1 MFPYRNNYCGT
12 YIFQFNDIYSYT
24 YCASFISVW
33 YYLFAKNKDKSN
45 PKRSNGIWLIVTGA
59 ILLPLFLILDINFL
73 VREASE
79 GADVIGNGALLIGSL
94 FIWPI
99 VLIVDAG
106 VLTFYLFTG
115 ISFIRS
121 GKDKKT
127 KEIVAIDH
135 YVFGRLLIIFGIAYI
150 VCAIG
155 ATFIPP
161 SFLG

>member
-1 MFPYRNNYCGT
+1 MGL
-12 YIFQFNDIYSYT
+12 IFFNLMIFT
-24 YCASFISVW
+24 VTLTALLLLVFGII
-33 YYLFAKNKDKSN
+33 FRKNKDKSN
-45 PKRSNGIWLIVTGA
+45 PKRSNGVWLIVLGA
-59 ILLPLFLILDINFL
+59 ILLPLFLTLDIYFL

-79 GADVIGNGALLIGSL
+79 GANVIGNGTLLIGSFL
-94 FIWPI
+94 IWPI

-106 VLTFYLFTG
+106 VLTFYLVIG

-121 GKDKKT
+121 GRDKKT

>member
-1 MFPYRNNYCGT
+1 MGL
-12 YIFQFNDIYSYT
+12 IFFNLMIFT
-24 YCASFISVW
+24 VTLTALLLLVFGII
-33 YYLFAKNKDKSN
+33 FAKNKDKSN
-45 PKRSNGIWLIVTGA
+45 PKRSNGVWLIVLGA
-59 ILLPLFLILDINFL
+59 ILLPLFLILDIYFL

-79 GADVIGNGALLIGSL
+79 GADVIGNGTLLIGSF

-106 VLTFYLFTG
+106 VLTFYLVTG
-115 ISFIRS
+115 ISFMRS

-135 YVFGRLLIIFGIAYI
+135 YVFGRLLVIFGIAYI
-150 VCAIG
+150 VCALG

>member
-1 MFPYRNNYCGT
+1 M
-12 YIFQFNDIYSYT
+12 IFTVTLTALLLLVFGII
-24 YCASFISVW
+24 FR
-33 YYLFAKNKDKSN
+33 KNKDKSS
-45 PKRSNGIWLIVTGA
+45 PKRSNGVWLIVLGA
-59 ILLPLFLILDINFL
+59 ILLPLFLTLDIYFL

-79 GADVIGNGALLIGSL
+79 GANVIGNGTLLIGSFL
-94 FIWPI
+94 IWPI

-106 VLTFYLFTG
+106 VLTFYLVIG

>member
-1 MFPYRNNYCGT
+1 MGL
-12 YIFQFNDIYSYT
+12 IFFNLMIFT
-24 YCASFISVW
+24 VTLTALLLLVFGII
-33 YYLFAKNKDKSN
+33 FAKNKDKSN
-45 PKRSNGIWLIVTGA
+45 PKRSNGVWLIVLGA
-59 ILLPLFLILDINFL
+59 ILLPLFLILDIYFL

-79 GADVIGNGALLIGSL
+79 GADVIGNGTLLIGSF

-106 VLTFYLFTG
+106 VLTFYLVTG
-115 ISFIRS
+115 ISFMRS
-121 GKDKKT
+121 GKDRKT

-135 YVFGRLLIIFGIAYI
+135 YVFGRLLVIFGIAYI
-150 VCAIG
+150 VCALG

>member
-1 MFPYRNNYCGT
+1 MGL
-12 YIFQFNDIYSYT
+12 IFFNLMILT
-24 YCASFISVW
+24 VTLTALLLLVFGII
-33 YYLFAKNKDKSN
+33 FAKNKDNSN
-45 PKRSNGIWLIVTGA
+45 PKRSNGIWLIVLGA
-59 ILLPLFLILDINFL
+59 ILLLPFLILDIYFL
-73 VREASE
+73 VREASG
-79 GADVIGNGALLIGSL
+79 GANVIGNGTLLIGSFL
-94 FIWPI
+94 IWPI

-106 VLTFYLFTG
+106 VLTFYLVIG

-121 GKDKKT
+121 GKDKKA

>member
-1 MFPYRNNYCGT
+1 MGL
-12 YIFQFNDIYSYT
+12 IFFNLMIFT
-24 YCASFISVW
+24 VTLAALLLLVFGII
-33 YYLFAKNKDKSN
+33 FAKNKDKSN
-45 PKRSNGIWLIVTGA
+45 PKRSNGVWLIVLGA
-59 ILLPLFLILDINFL
+59 ILLPLFLILDIYFL

-79 GADVIGNGALLIGSL
+79 GADVIGNGTLLIGSF

-106 VLTFYLFTG
+106 VLTFYLVTG
-115 ISFIRS
+115 ISFMHS
-121 GKDKKT
+121 GRDKKT

-135 YVFGRLLIIFGIAYI
+135 YVFGRLLVIFGIAYI
-150 VCAIG
+150 VCALG

>member
-1 MFPYRNNYCGT
+1 MGL
-12 YIFQFNDIYSYT
+12 IFFNLMIFT
-24 YCASFISVW
+24 VTLAALLLLVFGII
-33 YYLFAKNKDKSN
+33 FAKNKDKSN
-45 PKRSNGIWLIVTGA
+45 PKRSNGVWLIVLGA
-59 ILLPLFLILDINFL
+59 ILLPLFLILDIYFL

-79 GADVIGNGALLIGSL
+79 GADVIGNGTLLIGSF

-106 VLTFYLFTG
+106 VLTFYLAIG
-115 ISFIRS
+115 ISFMRS
-121 GKDKKT
+121 GRDKKT

-135 YVFGRLLIIFGIAYI
+135 YVFGRLLVIFGIAYI
-150 VCAIG
+150 VCALG

>member
-1 MFPYRNNYCGT
+1 MGL
-12 YIFQFNDIYSYT
+12 IFFNLMIFT
-24 YCASFISVW
+24 VTLAALLLLVFGII
-33 YYLFAKNKDKSN
+33 FAKNKDKSN
-45 PKRSNGIWLIVTGA
+45 PKRSNGVWLIVLGA
-59 ILLPLFLILDINFL
+59 ILLPFFLILDIYFL

-79 GADVIGNGALLIGSL
+79 GADVIGNGTLLIGSF

-106 VLTFYLFTG
+106 VLTFYLVTG
-115 ISFIRS
+115 ISFMHS
-121 GKDKKT
+121 GRDKKT

-135 YVFGRLLIIFGIAYI
+135 YVFGRLLVIFGIAYI
-150 VCAIG
+150 VCALG

>member
-1 MFPYRNNYCGT
+1 MGLILFNLM
-12 YIFQFNDIYSYT
+12 IFTVTLTALLLLVFGII
-24 YCASFISVW
+24 FR
-33 YYLFAKNKDKSN
+33 KNKDKNN
-45 PKRSNGIWLIVTGA
+45 PKRSNGVWLIVLGA
-59 ILLPLFLILDINFL
+59 ILLLPFLILDIYFL
-73 VREASE
+73 VREASG
-79 GADVIGNGALLIGSL
+79 GANVIGNGTLLIGSFL
-94 FIWPI
+94 IWPI

-106 VLTFYLFTG
+106 VLTFYLVIG
-115 ISFIRS
+115 ISFMRS

>member
-1 MFPYRNNYCGT
+1 MGL
-12 YIFQFNDIYSYT
+12 IFFNLMIFT
-24 YCASFISVW
+24 VTLTALLLLVFGII
-33 YYLFAKNKDKSN
+33 FRKNKDKSN
-45 PKRSNGIWLIVTGA
+45 PKRSNGVWLIVLGA
-59 ILLPLFLILDINFL
+59 ILLLPFLILDIYFL

-79 GADVIGNGALLIGSL
+79 GANVIGNGTLLIGSFL
-94 FIWPI
+94 IWPI

-106 VLTFYLFTG
+106 VLTFYLVTG

>member
-1 MFPYRNNYCGT
+1 MILTVTLTALLLLVFG
-12 YIFQFNDIYSYT
+12 I
-24 YCASFISVW
+24 V
-33 YYLFAKNKDKSN
+33 FAKNKDKSN
-45 PKRSNGIWLIVTGA
+45 PKRSNGVWLIVLGA
-59 ILLPLFLILDINFL
+59 ILLPLFLILDIYFL

-79 GADVIGNGALLIGSL
+79 GADVIGNGTLLIGSL

-106 VLTFYLFTG
+106 VLTFYLVTG
-115 ISFIRS
+115 ISFMRS
-121 GKDKKT
+121 GKNKKT

>member
-1 MFPYRNNYCGT
+1 MGL
-12 YIFQFNDIYSYT
+12 IFFNLMIFT
-24 YCASFISVW
+24 VTLTALLLLVFGII
-33 YYLFAKNKDKSN
+33 FRKNKDKSS
-45 PKRSNGIWLIVTGA
+45 PKRSNGVWLIVLGA
-59 ILLPLFLILDINFL
+59 ILLPLFLILDIYFL

-79 GADVIGNGALLIGSL
+79 GANVIGNGTLLIGSFL
-94 FIWPI
+94 IWPI

-106 VLTFYLFTG
+106 VLTFYLVTG
-115 ISFIRS
+115 ISFMRS
-121 GKDKKT
+121 GRDKKT

-150 VCAIG
+150 VCALG

>member
-1 MFPYRNNYCGT
+1 MGL
-12 YIFQFNDIYSYT
+12 IFFNLMIFT
-24 YCASFISVW
+24 VTLTALLLLVFGII
-33 YYLFAKNKDKSN
+33 FAKNKDKSN
-45 PKRSNGIWLIVTGA
+45 PKRSNGVWLIVLGA
-59 ILLPLFLILDINFL
+59 ILLPLFLILDIYFL

-79 GADVIGNGALLIGSL
+79 GADVIGNGTLLIGSF

-106 VLTFYLFTG
+106 VLTFYLVTG
-115 ISFIRS
+115 ISFMRS
-121 GKDKKT
+121 GRDKKT

>member
-1 MFPYRNNYCGT
+1 MGL
-12 YIFQFNDIYSYT
+12 IFFNLMIFT
-24 YCASFISVW
+24 VTLTALLLLVFGII
-33 YYLFAKNKDKSN
+33 FAKNKDKSN
-45 PKRSNGIWLIVTGA
+45 PKRSNGVWLIVLGA
-59 ILLPLFLILDINFL
+59 ILLPLFLILDIYFL

-79 GADVIGNGALLIGSL
+79 GADVIGNGALLIGSF

-106 VLTFYLFTG
+106 VLTFYLVTG
-115 ISFIRS
+115 ISFMRS
-121 GKDKKT
+121 GKNKKT

>member
-1 MFPYRNNYCGT
+1 MGL
-12 YIFQFNDIYSYT
+12 IFFNLMIFT
-24 YCASFISVW
+24 VTLTALLLLVFGII
-33 YYLFAKNKDKSN
+33 FAKNKDKSN
-45 PKRSNGIWLIVTGA
+45 PKRSNGVWLIVLGA
-59 ILLPLFLILDINFL
+59 ILLPLFLILDIYFL

-79 GADVIGNGALLIGSL
+79 GADVIGNGTLLIGSL

-106 VLTFYLFTG
+106 VLTFYLVTG
-115 ISFIRS
+115 ISFMRS
-121 GKDKKT
+121 GKNKKT

-135 YVFGRLLIIFGIAYI
+135 YVFGRLLIIFGITYI
-150 VCAIG
+150 VCALC

>member
-1 MFPYRNNYCGT
+1 MGL
-12 YIFQFNDIYSYT
+12 IFFNLMIFT
-24 YCASFISVW
+24 VTLTALLLLVFGII
-33 YYLFAKNKDKSN
+33 FRKNKDKNN
-45 PKRSNGIWLIVTGA
+45 PKRSNGVWLIVLGA
-59 ILLPLFLILDINFL
+59 ILLPPFLILDIYFL
-73 VREASE
+73 VREASG
-79 GADVIGNGALLIGSL
+79 GANVIGNGTLLIGSFL
-94 FIWPI
+94 IWPI

-106 VLTFYLFTG
+106 VLTFYLVTG

-135 YVFGRLLIIFGIAYI
+135 CVFGRLLIIFGIAYI

>member
-1 MFPYRNNYCGT
+1 MGL
-12 YIFQFNDIYSYT
+12 IFFNLMIFT
-24 YCASFISVW
+24 VTLTALLLLVFGII
-33 YYLFAKNKDKSN
+33 FAKNKDKSN
-45 PKRSNGIWLIVTGA
+45 PKRSNGVWLIVLGA
-59 ILLPLFLILDINFL
+59 ILLPLFLILDIYFL

-79 GADVIGNGALLIGSL
+79 GADVIGNGTLLIGSF

-106 VLTFYLFTG
+106 VLTFYLVTG
-115 ISFIRS
+115 ISFMRS

-135 YVFGRLLIIFGIAYI
+135 YVFGRLFVIFGIAYI
-150 VCAIG
+150 VCALG
-155 ATFIPP
+155 ATFIQP

>member
-1 MFPYRNNYCGT
+1 MGL
-12 YIFQFNDIYSYT
+12 IFFNLMIFT
-24 YCASFISVW
+24 VTLTALLLLVFGII
-33 YYLFAKNKDKSN
+33 FAKNKDKSN
-45 PKRSNGIWLIVTGA
+45 PKRSNGVWLIVLGA
-59 ILLPLFLILDINFL
+59 ILLPLFLILDIYFL
-73 VREASE
+73 VRQASE
-79 GADVIGNGALLIGSL
+79 GADVIGNGTLLIGSF

-106 VLTFYLFTG
+106 VLTFYLVTG
-115 ISFIRS
+115 ISFMHS
-121 GKDKKT
+121 GRDKKT

>member
-1 MFPYRNNYCGT
+1 MGL
-12 YIFQFNDIYSYT
+12 IFFNLMILT
-24 YCASFISVW
+24 VTLTALLLLVFGII
-33 YYLFAKNKDKSN
+33 FAKNKDKSN

-59 ILLPLFLILDINFL
+59 ILLPLFLILDIYFL

-79 GADVIGNGALLIGSL
+79 GADVIGNGTLLLGSL

-106 VLTFYLFTG
+106 VLTFYLVTG
-115 ISFIRS
+115 ISFMRS
-121 GKDKKT
+121 GKDRKT

-135 YVFGRLLIIFGIAYI
+135 YVFGRLLVTFGIAYI
-150 VCAIG
+150 VCALD

>member
-1 MFPYRNNYCGT
+1 MGL
-12 YIFQFNDIYSYT
+12 IFFNLMIFT
-24 YCASFISVW
+24 VTLTALLLLVFGII
-33 YYLFAKNKDKSN
+33 FAKNKDKSN
-45 PKRSNGIWLIVTGA
+45 PKRSNGVWLIVLGA
-59 ILLPLFLILDINFL
+59 ILLPLFLILDIYFL

-79 GADVIGNGALLIGSL
+79 GADVIGNGTLLIGSL

-106 VLTFYLFTG
+106 VLTFYLVTG
-115 ISFIRS
+115 ISFMRS
-121 GKDKKT
+121 GKDRKT

-150 VCAIG
+150 VCALG

>member
-1 MFPYRNNYCGT
+1 MGL
-12 YIFQFNDIYSYT
+12 IFFNLMIFT
-24 YCASFISVW
+24 VTLTALLLLVFGII
-33 YYLFAKNKDKSN
+33 FAKNKDKSN
-45 PKRSNGIWLIVTGA
+45 PKRSNGVWLIVLGA
-59 ILLPLFLILDINFL
+59 ILLPLFLILDIYFL

-79 GADVIGNGALLIGSL
+79 GADVIGNGTLLIGSF

-106 VLTFYLFTG
+106 VLTFYLVTG
-115 ISFIRS
+115 ISFMHS
-121 GKDKKT
+121 GRDKKT

-135 YVFGRLLIIFGIAYI
+135 YVFGRLLVIFGIAYI

>member
-1 MFPYRNNYCGT
+1 MGL
-12 YIFQFNDIYSYT
+12 IFFNLMIFT
-24 YCASFISVW
+24 VTLTALLLLVFGII
-33 YYLFAKNKDKSN
+33 FAKNKDKSN
-45 PKRSNGIWLIVTGA
+45 QKRSNGVWLIVLGA
-59 ILLPLFLILDINFL
+59 ILLPLFLILDIYFL

-79 GADVIGNGALLIGSL
+79 GANVIGNGTLLIGSFL
-94 FIWPI
+94 IWPI

-121 GKDKKT
+121 GRDKKT

>member
-1 MFPYRNNYCGT
+1 MGL
-12 YIFQFNDIYSYT
+12 IFFNLMIFT
-24 YCASFISVW
+24 VTLTALLLLVFGII
-33 YYLFAKNKDKSN
+33 FRKNKDKSS
-45 PKRSNGIWLIVTGA
+45 PKRSNGVWLIVLGA
-59 ILLPLFLILDINFL
+59 ILLPLFLTLDIYFL

-79 GADVIGNGALLIGSL
+79 GANVIGNGTLLIGSFL
-94 FIWPI
+94 IWPI

-106 VLTFYLFTG
+106 VLTFYLVTG
-115 ISFIRS
+115 ISFMRS
-121 GKDKKT
+121 GKNKKT

-135 YVFGRLLIIFGIAYI
+135 YVFGRLLVIFGIAYI

>member
-1 MFPYRNNYCGT
+1 MGL
-12 YIFQFNDIYSYT
+12 IFFNLMIFT
-24 YCASFISVW
+24 VTLTAVLLLVFGII
-33 YYLFAKNKDKSN
+33 FAKNKDKSN
-45 PKRSNGIWLIVTGA
+45 PKRSNGVWLIVLGA
-59 ILLPLFLILDINFL
+59 ILIPLFLILDIYFL

-79 GADVIGNGALLIGSL
+79 GANVIGNGVLLIGSFL
-94 FIWPI
+94 IWPI

-106 VLTFYLFTG
+106 VLTFYLVTG

-121 GKDKKT
+121 GKDRKT

>member
-1 MFPYRNNYCGT
+1 M
-12 YIFQFNDIYSYT
+12 IFTVTLTALLLLVFGII
-24 YCASFISVW
+24 FR
-33 YYLFAKNKDKSN
+33 KNKDKSN
-45 PKRSNGIWLIVTGA
+45 PKRSNGVWLIVLGA
-59 ILLPLFLILDINFL
+59 ILLPLFLILDIYFL

-79 GADVIGNGALLIGSL
+79 GANVIGNGTLLIGSFL
-94 FIWPI
+94 IWPI

-106 VLTFYLFTG
+106 VLTFYLVIG

>member
-1 MFPYRNNYCGT
+1 MGL
-12 YIFQFNDIYSYT
+12 IFCNLMIFTVTLTALLLLVFGII
-24 YCASFISVW
+24 FR
-33 YYLFAKNKDKSN
+33 KNKDKNN
-45 PKRSNGIWLIVTGA
+45 PKRSNGVWLIVLGA
-59 ILLPLFLILDINFL
+59 ILLPLFLILDIYFL

-79 GADVIGNGALLIGSL
+79 GANVIGNGTLLIGSFL
-94 FIWPI
+94 IWPI

>member
-1 MFPYRNNYCGT
+1 MLLAVTLTAVLLLVFG
-12 YIFQFNDIYSYT
+12 II
-24 YCASFISVW
+24 
-33 YYLFAKNKDKSN
+33 FAKNKDKSN
-45 PKRSNGIWLIVTGA
+45 PKRSNGVWLIVLGA
-59 ILLPLFLILDINFL
+59 ILLPLFLILDIYFL

-79 GADVIGNGALLIGSL
+79 GANVIGNGTLLIGSFL
-94 FIWPI
+94 IWPI

-106 VLTFYLFTG
+106 VLTFYLTIG

-135 YVFGRLLIIFGIAYI
+135 YVFGRLLVIFGITFI
-150 VCAIG
+150 VCALG

>member
-1 MFPYRNNYCGT
+1 MGL
-12 YIFQFNDIYSYT
+12 IFFNLMIFT
-24 YCASFISVW
+24 VTLTALLLLVFGII
-33 YYLFAKNKDKSN
+33 FAKNKDKGN
-45 PKRSNGIWLIVTGA
+45 PKRSNGVWLIVLGA
-59 ILLPLFLILDINFL
+59 ILLPLFLILDIYFL

-79 GADVIGNGALLIGSL
+79 GADVIGNGTLLIGSF

-106 VLTFYLFTG
+106 VLTFYLVTG
-115 ISFIRS
+115 TSFMRS
-121 GKDKKT
+121 GRDKKT
-127 KEIVAIDH
+127 KEKVAIDH

-150 VCAIG
+150 VCALG

>member
-1 MFPYRNNYCGT
+1 MGL
-12 YIFQFNDIYSYT
+12 IFFNLMIFT
-24 YCASFISVW
+24 VTLTALLLLVFGII
-33 YYLFAKNKDKSN
+33 FAKNKDKSN
-45 PKRSNGIWLIVTGA
+45 PKRSNGVWLIVTGA
-59 ILLPLFLILDINFL
+59 ILLPLFLILDIYFL

-79 GADVIGNGALLIGSL
+79 GANVIGNGTLLIGSL
-94 FIWPI
+94 FIWPV

-106 VLTFYLFTG
+106 VLTFYLVTG
-115 ISFIRS
+115 ISFMRS

-135 YVFGRLLIIFGIAYI
+135 YVFGRLLIIFGITYI

>member
-1 MFPYRNNYCGT
+1 M
-12 YIFQFNDIYSYT
+12 IFTVTLTALLLLVFGII
-24 YCASFISVW
+24 FR
-33 YYLFAKNKDKSN
+33 KNKDKSN
-45 PKRSNGIWLIVTGA
+45 PKRSNGVWLIVLGA
-59 ILLPLFLILDINFL
+59 ILLPLFLILDIYFL

-79 GADVIGNGALLIGSL
+79 GANVIGNGTLLIGSF

-106 VLTFYLFTG
+106 VLTFYLVTG

-127 KEIVAIDH
+127 KEIVAIDY

-150 VCAIG
+150 VCALG

>member
-1 MFPYRNNYCGT
+1 MGL
-12 YIFQFNDIYSYT
+12 IFFNLMIFT
-24 YCASFISVW
+24 VTLTALLLLVFGII
-33 YYLFAKNKDKSN
+33 FAKNKDKSN
-45 PKRSNGIWLIVTGA
+45 PKRSNGVWLIVLGA
-59 ILLPLFLILDINFL
+59 ILLPPFLILDIYFL
-73 VREASE
+73 VREASG
-79 GADVIGNGALLIGSL
+79 GADVIGNGTLLIGSF

-106 VLTFYLFTG
+106 VLTFYLVTG
-115 ISFIRS
+115 ISFMRS

>member
-1 MFPYRNNYCGT
+1 MGL
-12 YIFQFNDIYSYT
+12 IFFNLMIFT
-24 YCASFISVW
+24 VTLTALLLLVFGII
-33 YYLFAKNKDKSN
+33 FAKNKDKSN
-45 PKRSNGIWLIVTGA
+45 PKRSNGIWLIVLGA
-59 ILLPLFLILDINFL
+59 ILLPLFLILDIYFL

-79 GADVIGNGALLIGSL
+79 GADVIGNGTLLIGSF

-150 VCAIG
+150 VCALG

>member
-1 MFPYRNNYCGT
+1 MGL
-12 YIFQFNDIYSYT
+12 IFFNLMIFT
-24 YCASFISVW
+24 VTLTALLLLVFGII
-33 YYLFAKNKDKSN
+33 FRKNKDKSGS
-45 PKRSNGIWLIVTGA
+45 KRSNGVWLIVLGA
-59 ILLPLFLILDINFL
+59 ILLPLFLILDIYFL

-79 GADVIGNGALLIGSL
+79 GADVIGNGTLLIGSFL
-94 FIWPI
+94 IWPI

-106 VLTFYLFTG
+106 VLTFYLVIG

-150 VCAIG
+150 VCALG

>member
-1 MFPYRNNYCGT
+1 M
-12 YIFQFNDIYSYT
+12 IFTVTLTALLLLVFGI
-24 YCASFISVW
+24 I
-33 YYLFAKNKDKSN
+33 FAKNKDKSN
-45 PKRSNGIWLIVTGA
+45 PKRSNGVWLIVLGA
-59 ILLPLFLILDINFL
+59 ILLPLFLILDIYFL

-79 GADVIGNGALLIGSL
+79 GADVIGNGTLLIGSF

-106 VLTFYLFTG
+106 VLTFYLVTG
-115 ISFIRS
+115 ISFMRS
-121 GKDKKT
+121 GRDKKT

-135 YVFGRLLIIFGIAYI
+135 YVFGRLLIIFGITYI
-150 VCAIG
+150 VCALG